1 MLFLLRIIPSFNRSL
16 PLSQFHI
23 TVTRLVPNILFF
35 YNKVKCPHLQKK
47 VGLVFPSITVHK
59 FGSVFQNF
67 IAGVT
72 TLLHVVS
79 NTEILYLC
87 MRVMYEHNYSH
98 AMHILSSVRLNCFFK
113 LCSCVFRSRTKQ
125 DDGLRPMFSQCFNK
139 PFKCFMQENL
149 SLTKCFIKCL
159 DQFKADVC
167 IYSIELVA
175 NPCYK
180 GKCHRDTEMCSF
192 VSTPAARVWTAVGA
206 VTPPPLESEVGLQV
220 SSTSD

>member
-16 PLSQFHI
+16 PLSQFRI

-87 MRVMYEHNYSH
+87 MCVMYENNYSH
-98 AMHILSSVRLNCFFK
+98 AMHILSSVRLNSV
-113 LCSCVFRSRTKQ
+113 LVYLDRGPSRTTV
-125 DDGLRPMFSQCFNK
+125 LHLCFLN
-139 PFKCFMQENL
+139 
-149 SLTKCFIKCL
+149 
-159 DQFKADVC
+159 V
-167 IYSIELVA
+167 SINHSNAL
-175 NPCYK
+175 CKKTY
-180 GKCHRDTEMCSF
+180 
-192 VSTPAARVWTAVGA
+192 
-206 VTPPPLESEVGLQV
+206 LLQNV
-220 SSTSD
+220 L